1 MRTRLLPPLVLV
13 CLATAA
19 FAAATTPA
27 QPSEPSAD
35 ETAQAI
41 KRADAATADLGRS
54 LREALMAEMAAGG
67 PVGAIDF
74 CHDKAPG
81 IADAVAARHGVKI
94 GRVGVRVRSPANAAG
109 DWQRAML
116 EDFSRRAAAGEAPQT
131 LQQSQTDTGTNVLRH
146 ARGIRTEPACLL
158 CHGPA
163 VAAPVQSAIRA
174 RYPQDAATGFEEGS
188 LRGALWV
195 EVPLSQ
201 TASAAATTTPATTT
215 PATTTPATAAPVD
228 HRIAI
233 ALSPTHAAALRE
245 EMRGQLMTLQG
256 IIGGLATRDWKAVET
271 LADARGPGKGG
282 GRGQGF
288 RAQLPAAWFDVARP
302 MHMEY
307 AAIAEEARNGKR
319 VDAALRTLEAV
330 AAQCTACHATYRIE
344 EHTNAP

>member
-1 MRTRLLPPLVLV
+1 MRTHLLPPLVLV

-27 QPSEPSAD
+27 QPSEPPVD

-41 KRADAATADLGRS
+41 KRAEAATADLGRS

-131 LQQSQTDTGTNVLRH
+131 LQFTKTDTGAGVLRH

-188 LRGALWV
+188 LRGAFWV
-195 EVPLSQ
+195 EVPMSQ
-201 TASAAATTTPATTT
+201 TASSAATTTPA
-215 PATTTPATAAPVD
+215 PATDAVVD

-288 RAQLPAAWFDVARP
+288 RAQLPGAWFDVARP

-319 VDAALRTLEAV
+319 VDAALQTLEAV
-330 AAQCTACHATYRIE
+330 TAQCTACHATYRIE
-344 EHTNAP
+344 ERTTAP

>member
-1 MRTRLLPPLVLV
+1 MRTPLLPPLVLV

-19 FAAATTPA
+19 FAAATMPA
-27 QPSEPSAD
+27 QPSEPPVD

-41 KRADAATADLGRS
+41 RRAETATADLGRS
-54 LREALMAEMAAGG
+54 LREALMAEMATGG

-94 GRVGVRVRSPANAAG
+94 GRVGVRVRSPANVAG

-116 EDFSRRAAAGEAPQT
+116 EDFSRRAAAGEAPQA
-131 LQQSQTDTGTNVLRH
+131 LQFTKTDSGTGVLRH

-188 LRGALWV
+188 LRGAFWV
-195 EVPLSQ
+195 EVPLSR
-201 TASAAATTTPATTT
+201 TASATVP
-215 PATTTPATAAPVD
+215 PATAASVD

-256 IIGGLATRDWKAVET
+256 IIGGLATQDWKAIET

-288 RAQLPAAWFDVARP
+288 RAQLPVAWFDVARP
-302 MHMEY
+302 MHTEY
-307 AAIAEEARNGKR
+307 AAIAEEARSGRR

-330 AAQCTACHATYRIE
+330 TAQCTACHATYRIE
-344 EHTNAP
+344 ERTTAP

>member
-1 MRTRLLPPLVLV
+1 MRTRLLPSLVLV
-13 CLATAA
+13 GLATAA
-19 FAAATTPA
+19 FAAATTPL
-27 QPSEPSAD
+27 QPSEPPAD
-35 ETAQAI
+35 EAAQAVR
-41 KRADAATADLGRS
+41 RAEAATADLGRS

-131 LQQSQTDTGTNVLRH
+131 LQHAQIDSGTGVLRH

-163 VAAPVQSAIRA
+163 VAAPVRSAIRT

-188 LRGALWV
+188 LRGAFWV
-195 EVPLSQ
+195 EVPMPR
-201 TASAAATTTPATTT
+201 TMSAAATTTQAI
-215 PATTTPATAAPVD
+215 ASPATAAPVD
-228 HRIAI
+228 HRVAI

-256 IIGGLATRDWKAVET
+256 IIGGLATQDWKAVET

-302 MHMEY
+302 MHMQY

-319 VDAALRTLEAV
+319 VDAALQTLEAV
-330 AAQCTACHATYRIE
+330 AGQCTACHATYRIE
-344 EHTNAP
+344 ERTNAP

>member
-1 MRTRLLPPLVLV
+1 MRTHLLPPLVLV

-27 QPSEPSAD
+27 QPSEPPVD

-41 KRADAATADLGRS
+41 KRAEAATADLGRS

-94 GRVGVRVRSPANAAG
+94 GRVGVRVRNPANAAG
-109 DWQRAML
+109 DWQRAIL

-131 LQQSQTDTGTNVLRH
+131 LQYVQTDAGTNVLRH

-188 LRGALWV
+188 LRGAVWV
-195 EVPLSQ
+195 EVPLSRTVSA
-201 TASAAATTTPATTT
+201 TATAMPATPA
-215 PATTTPATAAPVD
+215 D
-228 HRIAI
+228 HRVAI

-245 EMRGQLMTLQG
+245 EMRGQLMTMQG
-256 IIGGLATRDWKAVET
+256 IIGGLATRDWKTVET

-307 AAIAEEARNGKR
+307 AAIADEARNGKR
-319 VDAALRTLEAV
+319 VDAALQKLEAV

-344 EHTNAP
+344 ERTTAP

>member
-1 MRTRLLPPLVLV
+1 MRTPLLPPLVLV

-27 QPSEPSAD
+27 QPSELPTA
-35 ETAQAI
+35 ETARAI
-41 KRADAATADLGRS
+41 KRAEAATADLGRS

-94 GRVGVRVRSPANAAG
+94 GRVGVRVRNPANAAG
-109 DWQRAML
+109 DWQGAML

-131 LQQSQTDTGTNVLRH
+131 LQQSQIDTRTNVLRH

-188 LRGALWV
+188 LRGAFWV
-195 EVPLSQ
+195 EVPMSP
-201 TASAAATTTPATTT
+201 TASAAATATPATA
-215 PATTTPATAAPVD
+215 PPATAAPVD
-228 HRIAI
+228 HRVAI
-233 ALSPTHAAALRE
+233 ALSPAHAAALRE

-271 LADARGPGKGG
+271 LADARGPGTGG

-302 MHMEY
+302 MHMKY

-319 VDAALRTLEAV
+319 VDAALQTLEAV

-344 EHTNAP
+344 ERTNAP

>member
-1 MRTRLLPPLVLV
+1 MRIHLLPPLVLV

-19 FAAATTPA
+19 FAAATTSA
-27 QPSEPSAD
+27 QPSEPPAD
-35 ETAQAI
+35 ESAQAI
-41 KRADAATADLGRS
+41 KRAEAATADLGRS

-131 LQQSQTDTGTNVLRH
+131 LQYVQTDAGANVLRH

-195 EVPLSQ
+195 EVPLSRM
-201 TASAAATTTPATTT
+201 ASAAATA
-215 PATTTPATAAPVD
+215 ATAAPAD
-228 HRIAI
+228 HRVAI

-245 EMRGQLMTLQG
+245 EMRGQLVTMQG
-256 IIGGLATRDWKAVET
+256 IIGGLARRDWKAVET

-319 VDAALRTLEAV
+319 VDAALQTLEAV
-330 AAQCTACHATYRIE
+330 AAQCTTCHATYRIE
-344 EHTNAP
+344 ERTSAP

>member
-1 MRTRLLPPLVLV
+1 MRTHLLPPLVLV

-27 QPSEPSAD
+27 QPSEPPAD
-35 ETAQAI
+35 ETAQAV
-41 KRADAATADLGRS
+41 KRAEAATADLGRS
-54 LREALMAEMAAGG
+54 LREALMAEMAASG

-94 GRVGVRVRSPANAAG
+94 GRVGVRVRNPANAAG

-116 EDFSRRAAAGEAPQT
+116 DDFSRRAAAGEAPQT
-131 LQQSQTDTGTNVLRH
+131 LQFAQTDPGTNVLRH

-195 EVPLSQ
+195 EVPLSP
-201 TASAAATTTPATTT
+201 TASAA
-215 PATTTPATAAPVD
+215 ATAAPVD
-228 HRIAI
+228 HRVAI

-256 IIGGLATRDWKAVET
+256 IIGGLATQDWKAVET

-307 AAIAEEARNGKR
+307 AAIAEEARSGKR
-319 VDAALRTLEAV
+319 VDAALQTLEAV
-330 AAQCTACHATYRIE
+330 TAQCTACHAAYRIE
-344 EHTNAP
+344 ERTTAP